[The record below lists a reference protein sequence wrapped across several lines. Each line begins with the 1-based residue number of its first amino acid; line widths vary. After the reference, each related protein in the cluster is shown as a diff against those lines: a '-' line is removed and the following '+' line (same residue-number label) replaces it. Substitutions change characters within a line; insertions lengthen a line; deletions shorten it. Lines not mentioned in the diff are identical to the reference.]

1 MAKVNSN
8 RTIHAHINIDEN
20 ASNASTL
27 SLLPYDHLQYIHT
40 NNVALIDQSETN
52 IINNNDC
59 FNNFDRSHL
68 GNIDPDS
75 NYLINTNQLKDT
87 IYFTEQSFNVHFN
100 KPRKFSIFLHNMRS
114 LTDHFRE
121 LLCYLDTLKFN
132 FTALA
137 LTETWLK
144 PYHSNYVIPNYNF
157 EQDLRMHSR
166 GGGGVCLYLHSTL
179 QYRIRNDLRLVSSGK
194 LKHSKCNP
202 SRKKNHNSQ
211 RN

>member
-8 RTIHAHINIDEN
+8 RTKHPHINIEEN

-27 SLLPYDHLQYIHT
+27 SLLPYHHLQYIHT
-40 NNVALIDQSETN
+40 NNAAHIDQSETN

-59 FNNFDRSHL
+59 FNNIDRSHL
-68 GNIDPDS
+68 GNNDPDS

-87 IYFTEQSFNVHFN
+87 IYFTEQSFNIHFD

-132 FTALA
+132 FKVLA

-166 GGGGVCLYLHSTL
+166 GGGGVCLYLHSIL
-179 QYRIRNDLRLVSSGK
+179 QYRMRNDLRLVSSGK

-202 SRKKNHNSQ
+202 SRKKT
-211 RN
+211 

>member
-8 RTIHAHINIDEN
+8 QTIHSHVNIDEN

-27 SLLPYDHLQYIHT
+27 SLLPYHHLQYIHT
-40 NNVALIDQSETN
+40 NNTAHIDQSKTN
-52 IINNNDC
+52 IINNNDY

-68 GNIDPDS
+68 ENIDPDS

-87 IYFTEQSFNVHFN
+87 IYFTEQSFNIHFN
-100 KPRKFSIFLHNMRS
+100 KPRKFPIFLHNMRS

-132 FTALA
+132 FKVLA

-157 EQDLRMHSR
+157 EPDLRMH
-166 GGGGVCLYLHSTL
+166 
-179 QYRIRNDLRLVSSGK
+179 
-194 LKHSKCNP
+194 
-202 SRKKNHNSQ
+202 
-211 RN
+211 